1 MNQSS
6 LKKFLR
12 TLRAQNDEIMADMA
26 VKLNYSPAF
35 LSKIENGRTKPPKDF
50 EQKMRAS
57 YKLSLEEEKELRE
70 SVLEAQNQK
79 EFPSMPNMPD
89 DDFEMVIALARRIK
103 DMSSSEKDDIRNI
116 IYKKKE

>member
-1 MNQSS
+1 
-6 LKKFLR
+6 
-12 TLRAQNDEIMADMA
+12 
-26 VKLNYSPAF
+26 
-35 LSKIENGRTKPPKDF
+35 
-50 EQKMRAS
+50 MRAS
-57 YKLSLEEEKELRE
+57 YELSSEEEKELRE